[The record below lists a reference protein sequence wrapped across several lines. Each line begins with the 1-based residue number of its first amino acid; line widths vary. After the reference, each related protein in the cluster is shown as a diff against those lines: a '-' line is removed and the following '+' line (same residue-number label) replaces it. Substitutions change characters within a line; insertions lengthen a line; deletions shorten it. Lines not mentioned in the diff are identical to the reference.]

1 MEDDIDIDAKDVF
14 DDDAE
19 DIVND
24 DEEDVMIYD
33 QVDDFDANVLIIE
46 EYIHILSFLLAP
58 QICDLCVRQV

>member
-1 MEDDIDIDAKDVF
+1 MGEDIVYIDVKDVF

-24 DEEDVMIYD
+24 DEEDVLIYD
-33 QVDDFDANVLIIE
+33 QVDDFDADVLIIE
-46 EYIHILSFLLAP
+46 EYILSFLLAP

>member
-1 MEDDIDIDAKDVF
+1 MKEDIIDIDAKDVF

-33 QVDDFDANVLIIE
+33 QLDDFDEDVLIIE
-46 EYIHILSFLLAP
+46 EYILSFLLAP
-58 QICDLCVRQV
+58 QICDICVRQV

>member
-1 MEDDIDIDAKDVF
+1 MGEDIIDIDAKDVF

-33 QVDDFDANVLIIE
+33 QVDDFDADVLIIE
-46 EYIHILSFLLAP
+46 EYILSFLLAL
-58 QICDLCVRQV
+58 QICDLCFRQV

>member
-1 MEDDIDIDAKDVF
+1 MTGKTLLIIDNEAEDVIFEFIENSHWYMEDDIDIDAKDVF

-33 QVDDFDANVLIIE
+33 
-46 EYIHILSFLLAP
+46 
-58 QICDLCVRQV
+58 

>member
-1 MEDDIDIDAKDVF
+1 MGEDIIDIDAKDVF

-33 QVDDFDANVLIIE
+33 QVVDDFDADVLIIE
-46 EYIHILSFLLAP
+46 ELGKYDQMLL
-58 QICDLCVRQV
+58 